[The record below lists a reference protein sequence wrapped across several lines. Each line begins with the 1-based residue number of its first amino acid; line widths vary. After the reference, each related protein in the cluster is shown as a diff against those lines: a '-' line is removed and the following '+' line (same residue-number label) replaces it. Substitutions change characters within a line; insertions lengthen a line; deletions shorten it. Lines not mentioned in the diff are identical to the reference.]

1 MFNPLLLLSL
11 LSSTLA
17 LPTPHQQERRSL
29 APLRRAE
36 SIPRAIP
43 SSSNAFIVSL
53 KPGSVDPSARG
64 DWLAS
69 VLDGTST
76 PSSASLAPTSTSTT
90 NNTVKASESHH
101 DHRASNH
108 GHKRAEANGYV
119 LGWDERVFNGLAGT
133 FTDSELDTLRARD
146 EVAYIQQGLSSLSR
160 SRLQDLTNPTRHP
173 SSHHFPSNANK
184 RTMGNLSHFF
194 YKRPSI

>member
-11 LSSTLA
+11 LASTLA

-43 SSSNAFIVSL
+43 SSPNSYIVSL

-76 PSSASLAPTSTSTT
+76 SSSTSLAAASTSTSTT
-90 NNTVKASESHH
+90 NNTVKSNESHH
-101 DHRASNH
+101 NQNSLKH
-108 GHKRAEANGYV
+108 GHKRAADNGYV
-119 LGWDERVFNGLAGT
+119 LDWDERVFNGLAGT
-133 FTDSELDTLRARD
+133 FTDSEVDALRARD
-146 EVAYIQQGLSSLSR
+146 EVAYIQQGPFSPSKPRFQNLTSPIQISSSTPLPKSTR
-160 SRLQDLTNPTRHP
+160 RTHHGGSLASLQ
-173 SSHHFPSNANK
+173 
-184 RTMGNLSHFF
+184 
-194 YKRPSI
+194 

>member
-11 LSSTLA
+11 LASTLA
-17 LPTPHQQERRSL
+17 LPTPHQQERGSL

-43 SSSNAFIVSL
+43 SSPNSYIVSL

-76 PSSASLAPTSTSTT
+76 SSSTSLAAASTSTSTT
-90 NNTVKASESHH
+90 NNTVKSNESHH
-101 DHRASNH
+101 NQNSLKH
-108 GHKRAEANGYV
+108 GHKRAADNGYV
-119 LGWDERVFNGLAGT
+119 LDWDERVFNGLAGT
-133 FTDSELDTLRARD
+133 FTDSELNTLRARA

-160 SRLQDLTNPTRHP
+160 SHFQNLTNPIQTP
-173 SSHHFPSNANK
+173 
-184 RTMGNLSHFF
+184 FF
-194 YKRPSI
+194 ILLPR